1 MTRRR
6 TAAQLA
12 TLRRDI
18 LRLAAIRP
26 PLTQKVI
33 AARLVS
39 TQGYVS
45 LILADARQE
54 RERERIAR
62 AVQRQSAPA
71 ESNPRPVRGRR
82 Y

>member
-1 MTRRR
+1 MRR
-6 TAAQLA
+6 TATQLA

-33 AARLVS
+33 AARLVVG
-39 TQGYVS
+39 QGYVS

-54 RERERIAR
+54 RERIAR
-62 AVQRQSAPA
+62 AVQRQESAPP
-71 ESNPRPVRGRR
+71 ESNPRLVQGRR